1 PGPPPA
7 QGSRDIAPARASSA
21 ARGRSNP
28 PARPSSLLPLRPS
41 RIPRHPGR
49 VVLRLAHGAPS
60 PRRCGPV
67 GPVPCSDGR
76 KKAVRSTS
84 PRPARGGAL
93 RVRRLEP
100 AGHPPAHGAPRASGR
115 GGGPWGGPPGR
126 RFGGPPWH
134 EPGRPGGEL
143 RKGERRKPLR
153 AGDRQGMSGPGA
165 TCAATGGDALL
176 DTLAISAKCA
186 ETVTNSS
193 RAERLDWADVVLV
206 DLAAWQ
212 SDRARRL
219 RAQGAVHFEVQRR
232 ALEGGSAELA
242 AEFRQRA
249 KYLRKRGSL
258 EAADRASHR
267 AAAFE
272 RPAPPGTT
280 ATPPPF
286 ELWDRVIE
294 NEEGG
299 TEVVRIPVSRWHA
312 ARARGLELWRAR
324 LQNCGQEFHS
334 LRLDCGTCGHV
345 RHLSLGAGVEGLC
358 AVCRDRRGR
367 QWRKEFERGRVLLEK
382 VTAEQGLANGY
393 RAIRGRFVTLTAP
406 DVGALE
412 ERIALRALA
421 CRKFSR
427 RLSRWTLEGIHAI
440 ATQRAGWF
448 TEEQLRRLCHYVRVE
463 EWTPGRDHHGHPH
476 FHIWYHGPW
485 LSADE
490 VHDGWR
496 ADVLSTARE
505 RFPHLVAQLEK
516 HE

>member
-1 PGPPPA
+1 
-7 QGSRDIAPARASSA
+7 
-21 ARGRSNP
+21 
-28 PARPSSLLPLRPS
+28 
-41 RIPRHPGR
+41 
-49 VVLRLAHGAPS
+49 
-60 PRRCGPV
+60 
-67 GPVPCSDGR
+67 
-76 KKAVRSTS
+76 
-84 PRPARGGAL
+84 
-93 RVRRLEP
+93 
-100 AGHPPAHGAPRASGR
+100 
-115 GGGPWGGPPGR
+115 
-126 RFGGPPWH
+126 
-134 EPGRPGGEL
+134 
-143 RKGERRKPLR
+143 
-153 AGDRQGMSGPGA
+153 MSGPGA

-345 RHLSLGAGVEGLC
+345 RHLSLGCGVEALC
-358 AVCRDRRGR
+358 AVCRDRRAR
-367 QWRKEFERGRVLLEK
+367 QWRKEFERGRELLEK

-393 RAIRGRFVTLTAP
+393 RSIRGRFVTLTAP

-421 CRKFSR
+421 WRKFSR

-516 HE
+516 HERWQVDVRAAGPDVAHELAKYLVKDWSDDSAGTRCTPRLFARLVIANAGRRRRQCSSGFKEFCEAAKHPPECPCCGGSCDTAIVQVDRFSRGACSDFQGGACDQLSGQEIGPPPEAPPVQRRFWWSDG